1 MAGNDNAESSSNP
14 KPSPDS
20 NVADSTRTE
29 KARRESKKGGFPNER
44 KALPDNF
51 LTAIND
57 LKKSTDS
64 FSKTIGFFA
73 TAAKDIQDRSNRYN
87 KLIDSTIALQESSK
101 AQNARLIQSI
111 QTLQGQTL
119 EVITQSTLRSL
130 NTIIDKNNK
139 FILEQNKKQNTGSNK
154 VKDWFVSS
162 TTEGAFIK
170 SMMDAFKNKKVESSS
185 TDTDSDE
192 DTETAAEALRVPTL
206 QPVKVMEY
214 GDEALRQLC
223 KLFKNCINL
232 KPEKKT
238 EDDCVELCDPC
249 PDCGTKM
256 PSMLPTFVSIPVATT
271 IATAAA
277 VAAAVAAAKTR
288 TATATAT
295 ETATEA
301 VETTLK
307 TNKQNAI
314 KVPGAG
320 VEVNTTTPAESPGK
334 ITPESPTSPNEYPF
348 ITPEEF
354 PNTPATQPN
363 VTQPEKAPEK
373 APAKPEPAKPE
384 PAKPAKPAD
393 VPVAKPPQRTN
404 PFVERVTEVTT
415 KRPAEVTTTR
425 PAEVQAPR
433 ELVPA
438 GDFSEEGGRQRATA
452 KEAWRG
458 SITSEGPTTRS
469 AGTTGPTTGTNQTT
483 GESVNVVSEYNGKA
497 GGGSGGGPGGGGSG
511 GDGSG
516 GNRGGSSNNWTEVQ
530 KAEWA
535 RIHNEPAPP
544 ASTKITPDNVK
555 FVDNS
560 VSPTAKDSVPKLPAT
575 TTTAPASGPRK
586 WYEIPKSTQ
595 GTIGKANTA
604 ATVLGYGLAAYG
616 VYDFVKQHYEIDE
629 ELKSGKITMLEA
641 RKLHAYID
649 YLTLAATGGAA
660 AGGIVGGAVGG
671 AAAPVTGLAG
681 AVGGGAA
688 AVKLAEGPA
697 REWVDKNITE
707 EEEDVKIGKPTFER
721 ATDRKF
727 GSTGGAFFGQGLAP
741 QYETVSPVTQDIAYT
756 KDQYGRLVAI
766 PKELAGKGKKKERDA
781 FVQASVNLF
790 NSKIQKNPE
799 LYKGAIGAESFNII
813 DPANAKNTI
822 KAYKPGLIDYRDE
835 IKDNNLNAVPPDILP
850 LSTPT
855 QTSTDN
861 TSTIDMKDLNN
872 SVKKLTSVMET
883 NQSGGDTNV
892 GSSNITNVSN
902 NNSSNG
908 DTSTRDYIYLDRN
921 KTRRDNSYREALV

>member
-1 MAGNDNAESSSNP
+1 MGSTNNVEASDNL

-20 NVADSTRTE
+20 NVADSTRIE
-29 KARRESKKGGFPNER
+29 RARRESKKGGFPNER

-51 LTAIND
+51 LVAIND

-249 PDCGTKM
+249 PDCGTKI

-277 VAAAVAAAKTR
+277 AAAVAAAKTR
-288 TATATAT
+288 TVNETAT
-295 ETATEA
+295 EAATEA
-301 VETTLK
+301 VETALK

-314 KVPGAG
+314 KVPKVG
-320 VEVNTTTPAESPGK
+320 VEVNTATPVESPGK
-334 ITPESPTSPNEYPF
+334 ITPVSPTSPNKDPLV
-348 ITPEEF
+348 TPEEV
-354 PNTPATQPN
+354 PNTPATEPN
-363 VTQPEKAPEK
+363 VAQPEKAPV
-373 APAKPEPAKPE
+373 KPEPAKPKTE
-384 PAKPAKPAD
+384 PAKPTQ
-393 VPVAKPPQRTN
+393 VPVTKPKTN
-404 PFVERVTEVTT
+404 PFVEKVTIT
-415 KRPAEVTTTR
+415 RPADITTTR
-425 PAEVQAPR
+425 PADITITRPAEV
-433 ELVPA
+433 LVPA
-438 GDFSEEGGRQRATA
+438 GDPSGKGGMQQVTV
-452 KEAWRG
+452 KEPWMRE
-458 SITSEGPTTRS
+458 SVITSEGPTNSS
-469 AGTTGPTTGTNQTT
+469 AGTTGSTTRTNQTT
-483 GESVNVVSEYNGKA
+483 GEPVNVVSEYNGKA
-497 GGGSGGGPGGGGSG
+497 GGSSGGGPGGGGSG

-516 GNRGGSSNNWTEVQ
+516 GNRGGSSNNWTDAQ

-575 TTTAPASGPRK
+575 TAPASGPRK

-595 GTIGKANTA
+595 GTISKANTA
-604 ATVLGYGLAAYG
+604 ATVLGHGLAAYG

-641 RKLHAYID
+641 RKLHAYIN

-671 AAAPVTGLAG
+671 VAAPVTGLAG

-697 REWVDKNITE
+697 REWVNKNITE
-707 EEEDVKIGKPTFER
+707 EEEEVKIGKPTFER

-741 QYETVSPVTQDIAYT
+741 QYETVSPVTEDIAYT

-766 PKELAGKGKKKERDA
+766 PKELAGKNKKKERDA

-790 NSKIQKNPE
+790 NAKIQKNPE
-799 LYKGAIGAESFNII
+799 LYKGAIGAESFDII

-822 KAYKPGLIDYRDE
+822 KAYKPGLIDYRNE

-861 TSTIDMKDLNN
+861 TSTTDIKDLNN